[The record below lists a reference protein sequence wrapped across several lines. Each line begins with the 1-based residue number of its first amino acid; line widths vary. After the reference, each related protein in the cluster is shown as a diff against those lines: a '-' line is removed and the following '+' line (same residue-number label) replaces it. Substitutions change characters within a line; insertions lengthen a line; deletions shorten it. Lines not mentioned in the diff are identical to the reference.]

1 VPVAIWLG
9 RATLELLFGTGQTLL
24 ARRMAGRGRGRGATA
39 KAKASAKKVARRAA
53 VKTPVVEPTTTLE
66 RELQTEAKPVRVLR
80 RQDSGSTIKKMLIDN
95 FKGFTHEQIYMRMV
109 EGSCLYER
117 LRQDKKKWAA
127 GEFTM
132 GPYYYRDL
140 RKLFESSTSPNN
152 TIAILNPND
161 EEDDGL
167 TDAVDALRAHNSK
180 TEQLLAGG
188 IEYDQSLPTEHEKV
202 PLGSYLGSYRV
213 LTGSFRVLM
222 GLVLWS
228 I

>member
-1 VPVAIWLG
+1 
-9 RATLELLFGTGQTLL
+9 
-24 ARRMAGRGRGRGATA
+24 MAGRGRGRGATA

-53 VKTPVVEPTTTLE
+53 VKPPVVEPTTTLE

-80 RQDSGSTIKKMLIDN
+80 RQDSGTTIKKMLIDN
-95 FKGFTHEQIYMRMV
+95 FKGFTHEQIYMRIV

-117 LRQDKKKWAA
+117 LRLDKKKWAA
-127 GEFTM
+127 GELTM

-140 RKLFESSTSPNN
+140 RKLFESSTSASN

-188 IEYDQSLPTEHEKV
+188 IEYDQSLPTEREKV